1 MVKTQLHWTER
12 IQKFDRRWIFLIM
25 GISIVAP
32 LLYPL
37 NLPIEA
43 SEMVKASFYT
53 VENLKEGDTVFLSLD
68 LDPASTPELE
78 PYYRAL
84 MLHLKRKKIK
94 IVIATT
100 WYAAPPLIE
109 RWISETIESSIIKDG
124 DKDYQGKPDS
134 VYAKNEDYVWLGFRE
149 GKEATINKMAN
160 DIRATFDGRAAD
172 GTDLNEIAMMQGIN
186 SLRDFSLLIAV
197 SAGFPGIKEYVQ
209 QAQGRGS
216 GIPMIGACTAV
227 SVPEYTPYYSSGQL
241 LGLVGGMAKAAEY
254 EQLVGKLGTGMKGTD
269 VLNFGHLAVILAIVF
284 GNFIYFAGRFHRKD

>member
-94 IVIATT
+94 IVIATKLMDDRST
-100 WYAAPPLIE
+100 KTLLSPFCMHM
-109 RWISETIESSIIKDG
+109 TSITSPSLACMLQFCIL
-124 DKDYQGKPDS
+124 DS
-134 VYAKNEDYVWLGFRE
+134 
-149 GKEATINKMAN
+149 
-160 DIRATFDGRAAD
+160 
-172 GTDLNEIAMMQGIN
+172 
-186 SLRDFSLLIAV
+186 
-197 SAGFPGIKEYVQ
+197 
-209 QAQGRGS
+209 
-216 GIPMIGACTAV
+216 
-227 SVPEYTPYYSSGQL
+227 
-241 LGLVGGMAKAAEY
+241 
-254 EQLVGKLGTGMKGTD
+254 
-269 VLNFGHLAVILAIVF
+269 
-284 GNFIYFAGRFHRKD
+284 